1 MGFGDVAS
9 QVIMFISIVTI
20 SLAFVFMLNDMN
32 QSTQSALSSKQKI
45 ENDKLMSGLS
55 FDLIDYRNGN
65 LNIYIK
71 NIGETKIRLET
82 ISFYLDGEFLLN
94 GTITKE
100 IISETDIN
108 DIGIF
113 NKNEILKVNLSKN
126 LDVGEHIIILSLSN
140 GYVKSES
147 FYS

>member
-45 ENDKLMSGLS
+45 ENDKLMSSLS

-71 NIGETKIRLET
+71 NIGETKIKLET
-82 ISFYLDGEFLLN
+82 ISFYLDGEFLSN
-94 GTITKE
+94 ETITKE

-113 NKNEILKVNLSKN
+113 NKNEILKINLSKN
-126 LDVGEHIIILSLSN
+126 LDIGEHTIILSLSN
-140 GYVKSES
+140 GYVKSET